1 MHSTQHATQQDLKR
15 QKRSYCCRKTSEKV
29 AEKPAK
35 KKMRTSEHQ
44 YGLLTAV
51 TIKPPFTHARFNQH
65 TRANPKQQR
74 DAQANSAEI
83 SINNAKINKR
93 RKVRCQNPNFIYI

>member
-1 MHSTQHATQQDLKR
+1 MQRATEQDLK
-15 QKRSYCCRKTSEKV
+15 KRTRRNCYYKNSEKAAGRPAKRKT
-29 AEKPAK
+29 
-35 KKMRTSEHQ
+35 RTSEHQ

>member
-1 MHSTQHATQQDLKR
+1 MQHATAQDLK
-15 QKRSYCCRKTSEKV
+15 KRTRRNYYYKNSEK
-29 AEKPAK
+29 AAGKPAK
-35 KKMRTSEHQ
+35 RMTRTSEHQ

-51 TIKPPFTHARFNQH
+51 TIKPPFTHASFNQH

-74 DAQANSAEI
+74 DAQANNAET

-93 RKVRCQNPNFIYI
+93 RRVRCRNPKFIYI